1 MVAQEIAAARVPV
14 MASAIAD
21 LPASFEQLAATES
34 NVGRMTRAG
43 IIVGVLF
50 DGSGVA
56 TVCSVTVETGDPAR
70 TDAGA
75 EQVAAAGRA
84 LLERGWQVEPP
95 ELESGHHRVAAFRD
109 GFDIA
114 IHAWDGHWKVTLIG
128 ETPEL

>member
-1 MVAQEIAAARVPV
+1 MTLEQARELLRGELLAAAAAVVPGQPGFV
-14 MASAIAD
+14 THD
-21 LPASFEQLAATES
+21 
-34 NVGRMTRAG
+34 VGP
-43 IIVGVLF
+43 INPGVLF
-50 DGSGVA
+50 DGGGPA

-84 LLERGWQVEPP
+84 LQDRGWRVEPP